1 MPPLKGEVVWGRLRR
16 ETGGVSARQTDLS
29 VTAVH
34 GGDSRAWFVA
44 RVPRIAVLSF
54 QGRHIQIRTLTSPDE
69 RRRVD
74 PSRRRTSRE

>member
-1 MPPLKGEVVWGRLRR
+1 MPPLKGEVVSGRLRR
-16 ETGGVSARQTDLS
+16 ESGGVSARQANPS

-34 GGDSRAWFVA
+34 GGDSSAWFVA
-44 RVPRIAVLSF
+44 RFPRIAVLSF